1 MGNKMTKELDV
12 FLDKAQRI
20 ARELYEECNSF
31 DELRYSCPLTVTMD
45 QLYEFSLMKKNDAI
59 K

>member
-20 ARELYEECNSF
+20 ACELYEESNSF
-31 DELRYSCPLTVTMD
+31 DELRY
-45 QLYEFSLMKKNDAI
+45 
-59 K
+59 